1 MAIRKAWEWKLYF
14 EQLCAKQIFGDEVEQ
29 ILGAI
34 ISVCHNAQHPGMT
47 EEKKPLLSQTLTRA
61 IFQCS
66 ILYFCL
72 KMPLFFLIVLLC
84 EAW

>member
-47 EEKKPLLSQTLTRA
+47 EEKKH
-61 IFQCS
+61 
-66 ILYFCL
+66 YFP
-72 KMPLFFLIVLLC
+72 KH
-84 EAW
+84 

>member
-1 MAIRKAWEWKLYF
+1 MTTRKAWEWKFYF

-47 EEKKPLLSQTLTRA
+47 EEKNTTFPNINKSHISKYSVNRG
-61 IFQCS
+61 
-66 ILYFCL
+66 
-72 KMPLFFLIVLLC
+72 
-84 EAW
+84 